1 MGHYQTSAWGR
12 LVWMAMSCAALMGCA
27 GEDKSTTVTLSGSC
41 AVGQYV
47 QAINADG
54 SLQCAAPTT
63 AGGIGA
69 SMQAFHPN
77 TNCTLDILNNGL
89 GVFTGGD
96 TQCGIWAA
104 IELPD
109 NVQVNRIRCR
119 VKDVSADGV
128 ISGINLTQNLLEG
141 GSRTVFTQ
149 GDASTG
155 LDGDDILLDYE
166 LDPPQAVNRSA
177 GDYQLYVYIEHPE
190 AMAATLDEVG
200 VYGCS
205 VFFE

>member
-1 MGHYQTSAWGR
+1 MGHYQGFTWGR
-12 LVWMAMSCAALMGCA
+12 LVPITLICAALIGCA
-27 GEDKSTTVTLSGSC
+27 GEDKTTNIASGSC

-54 SLQCAAPTT
+54 SLQCAALTT

-96 TQCGIWAA
+96 TQCGMWAA
-104 IELPD
+104 VELPD
-109 NVQVNRIRCR
+109 NVQINRIRCR
-119 VKDVSADGV
+119 VKDVSELGY
-128 ISGINLTQNLLEG
+128 ISGISLTQNLLEG

-149 GDASTG
+149 GDASVG
-155 LDGDDILLDYE
+155 MDGDDILLDYE

-177 GDYQLYVYIEHPE
+177 GDYRLYLYIEHPE
-190 AMAATLDEVG
+190 AMAATLNEIG

-205 VFFE
+205 VFYE